1 MDDLKFKASLEKISN
16 GHQITFTGQ
25 SLSQIQIEEIK
36 KAIDIYV
43 VSKIQSI
50 KNEYDDYFR
59 CVRARLSK

>member
-1 MDDLKFKASLEKISN
+1 MDDLKFKVSLEKISN

-43 VSKIQSI
+43 VNKIQSI

-59 CVRARLSK
+59 YVRARLSK